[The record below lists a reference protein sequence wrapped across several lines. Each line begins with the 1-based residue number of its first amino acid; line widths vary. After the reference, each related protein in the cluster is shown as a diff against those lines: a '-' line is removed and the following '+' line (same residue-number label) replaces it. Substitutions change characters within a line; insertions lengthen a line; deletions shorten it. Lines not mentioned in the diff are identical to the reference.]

1 MLLLSFLILSLNLKV
16 LFCVCRDSCNNDVIA
31 AVALLFISI
40 MITLFLAAISAKL
53 SNHKFRLS
61 FTTTVFLSF
70 KVILV
75 IYYIVSY
82 FVGIHHDIM
91 LFIQDLSFT
100 YIIPVFLGNEF
111 LTLSMSQPITG

>member
-1 MLLLSFLILSLNLKV
+1 
-16 LFCVCRDSCNNDVIA
+16 
-31 AVALLFISI
+31 
-40 MITLFLAAISAKL
+40 
-53 SNHKFRLS
+53 
-61 FTTTVFLSF
+61 
-70 KVILV
+70 
-75 IYYIVSY
+75 VSY